1 VNANAVQAT
10 GAVAGSLLL
19 PPKRNHDHNAL
30 LIRAAGATRAAVI
43 TGADAIAGADTST
56 TSEAAG
62 DGSEPAPEL
71 RASPRTE
78 SMTSGTIGS
87 RAGTRVEE
95 TAAPLFDCA
104 DGGAVTPN
112 AGA

>member
-1 VNANAVQAT
+1 VNANAVHAT

-43 TGADAIAGADTST
+43 TGADATAGIDTCT
-56 TSEAAG
+56 ASESA
-62 DGSEPAPEL
+62 SEGTALWSEL
-71 RASPRTE
+71 RASTRTE
-78 SMTSGTIGS
+78 SMTSGTTGS